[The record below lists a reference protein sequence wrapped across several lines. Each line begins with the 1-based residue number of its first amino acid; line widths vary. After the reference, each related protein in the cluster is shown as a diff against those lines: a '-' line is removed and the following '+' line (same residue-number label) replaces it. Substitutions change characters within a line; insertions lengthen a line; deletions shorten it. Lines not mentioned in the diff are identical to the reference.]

1 MATTKTIPR
10 VEPGPGQESVWDF
23 PRPPRIERS
32 TRHLTVTFA
41 GEVIAQ
47 TRRAIR
53 ILETASPP
61 TFYVPP
67 QDVRMDL
74 VVPTGGS
81 VTFCEWKGLASY
93 ADVRVGDR
101 VARGAAWFY
110 PSPNPAFAEII
121 GYLAFYPARVDACH
135 LDGELV
141 RPQEGV
147 YYGGWITDDV
157 VGPFK
162 GGPGTSGW

>member
-1 MATTKTIPR
+1 MTKPRIPR
-10 VEPGPGQESVWDF
+10 IEPGPGQESVWDY

-32 TRHLTVTFA
+32 TKHLVVEFA
-41 GEVIAQ
+41 GRVVAD

-53 ILETASPP
+53 ILETSSPP
-61 TFYVPP
+61 TYYVPP

-74 VVPTGGS
+74 LVPTDGT
-81 VTFCEWKGLASY
+81 TFCEWKGLAGY

-101 VARGAAWFY
+101 VAKDAAWSY
-110 PSPNPAFAEII
+110 PSPNRGFGAIT
-121 GYLAFYPARVDACH
+121 GWVAFYPARVDACS
-135 LDGELV
+135 LDGERV

-147 YYGGWITDDV
+147 YYGGWITDDI

-162 GGPGTSGW
+162 GGPGTTGW